1 MFSSSTNP
9 HHPQPLI
16 KCQFL
21 CWKSKRRLY
30 LTCTHIW
37 TTPFRNIIRMV
48 ANHKW
53 NAQPQLQIQ
62 FPQSK
67 ICHQTIHNHI
77 NFLFFRALNILLEM
91 SSLLQN
97 QIFMR
102 YKDLLRNS
110 CELTISTKTLITI
123 DWLDDQRYQ
132 ETQKTITMAICLKTF
147 RYSLAFHESEGRSCL
162 CLGLFCLI

>member
-48 ANHKW
+48 ANHKG
-53 NAQPQLQIQ
+53 NAPSQLQ
-62 FPQSK
+62 FSQSK
-67 ICHQTIHNHI
+67 ICHWTIHNHI
-77 NFLFFRALNILLEM
+77 TFLIFFSELLNILLEM

-110 CELTISTKTLITI
+110 CELTISTKTLIII
-123 DWLDDQRYQ
+123 DWLDGQRYQ
-132 ETQKTITMAICLKTF
+132 ESQKTITMAICL
-147 RYSLAFHESEGRSCL
+147 
-162 CLGLFCLI
+162 